1 MNTRQQLRAKL
12 PAPLRSLAELAYN
25 YWWSWTPER
34 LSLFRVIAPDIWQ
47 QCQHNPVALLEGV
60 SAERLWQLAENPH
73 YLKRLQ
79 QLSAQLDSYLS
90 HVSQEQTWA
99 AQAAPHITPDHPVAY
114 FCIEFG
120 IHESLPLYCGGLG
133 VLAGDFLKSASDL
146 GLPVVGV
153 GLFYQ
158 QGYFTQRLNR
168 SGWQEA
174 IYTSS
179 DPDLMPIEPVCNE
192 HGQRLKIRVLIRQRR
207 VKAQVWQVQIG
218 RSLLYLLDTNLP
230 DNDPLDRRLTERLY
244 AGNPDLQ
251 IAQSMLLGIGGVQ
264 LLQALGYEPSVYHLN
279 EVHAAF
285 ATLEL
290 ARFEMEQAD
299 STFTEAQA
307 AVKAQTLFTTHTPVP
322 TGHVFSVDMMDSFM
336 ADYWPLLDLSREE
349 FLALGTRRQ
358 DDVWEP
364 FSMTILTMRMAR
376 STNGVSQ
383 RHGEVSRKMWQVL
396 YPDKDPVAVPISHIT
411 NGVHIRSW
419 VAPLMEDLFDD
430 YLGRNWST
438 QLSNPE
444 MWSKVES
451 ISDEALWQ
459 RHQIL
464 KARLIAY
471 TRDRVRWSRQDRGEA
486 ADEVAAVDRLL
497 DPNTLPLGFAR
508 RFSPY
513 KRGYLIFRDLQRSV
527 RILSNAKRPIQ
538 LIFAGKAHPAD
549 DEGKRIIQRLMEW
562 CRHPALRDRV
572 AFIENYDMYTS
583 KLLVRGVDVW
593 RNNPR
598 RPMEASGTS
607 GQKVSLNGGINC
619 SVLDGWW
626 CEGFK
631 TDRRGRGIN
640 GWIVGEDANTSDQ
653 ELQDEIAA
661 ESLYSIL
668 ERDMAR
674 LYYDRDANGIPK
686 GWVKMMKAAIRTC
699 APMFNTDRMVADY
712 VSKIYAPDAAVA
724 EPVLSSVIA

>member
-60 SAERLWQLAENPH
+60 TSERLWQLAENPH

-153 GLFYQ
+153 GLFYY
-158 QGYFTQRLNR
+158 QGYFTQQLNR
-168 SGWQEA
+168 SGWQED
-174 IYTSS
+174 IYANSN
-179 DPDLMPIEPVCNE
+179 PDLMPIEPVCNE

-207 VKAQVWQVQIG
+207 VKAQVWQVQVG
-218 RSLLYLLDTNLP
+218 RSLIYLLDTNLP

-244 AGNPDLQ
+244 AGNPDTQ

-299 STFTEAQA
+299 STFAEAQA
-307 AVKAQTLFTTHTPVP
+307 NVKARTLFTTHTPVP
-322 TGHVFSVDMMDSFM
+322 TGHVFPVDMMDSFM
-336 ADYWPLLDLSREE
+336 ADYWPLLDLSRED

-358 DDVWEP
+358 DDAWEP
-364 FSMTILTMRMAR
+364 FSMTVLTMRMAR
-376 STNGVSQ
+376 STNGVSR

-396 YPDKDPVAVPISHIT
+396 YPDKSESAVPISHIT

-430 YLGRNWST
+430 YLGKNWST

-444 MWSKVES
+444 MWSKVEA

-471 TRDRVRWSRQDRGEA
+471 TRDKVRQARTDRGEA
-486 ADEVAAVDRLL
+486 PDDINAVARML
-497 DPNTLPLGFAR
+497 DPKVLTLGFAR
-508 RFSPY
+508 RFSAY
-513 KRGYLIFRDLQRSV
+513 KRNTLIFRDLQRAT
-527 RILSNAKRPIQ
+527 RIFSNPKRPIQ
-538 LIFAGKAHPAD
+538 IIFAGKAHPSD
-549 DEGKRIIQRLMEW
+549 EEGKRLIQRLMEW
-562 CRHPALRDRV
+562 SRHPALRDRI
-572 AFIENYDMYTS
+572 AFIEDYDMYTT
-583 KLLVRGVDVW
+583 KLMVQGVDLW
-593 RNNPR
+593 LNTPR
-598 RPMEASGTS
+598 RPLEASGTS
-607 GQKVSLNGGINC
+607 GQKIAINGGLNF

-626 CEGFK
+626 GEGYK
-631 TDRRGRGIN
+631 PQLN
-640 GWIVGEDANTSDQ
+640 GWKIGQDAETTDQ
-653 ELQDEIAA
+653 EVQNDIDA
-661 ESLYSIL
+661 ESFYAQL
-668 ERDMAR
+668 EREIVR
-674 LYYDRDANGIPK
+674 LYYDQDRK
-686 GWVKMMKAAIRTC
+686 GVPHSWVKRMKASIRTI
-699 APMFNTDRMVADY
+699 APYFNSDRMVSEY
-712 VSKIYAPDAAVA
+712 VTQLYLVK
-724 EPVLSSVIA
+724 